1 MKRRVPV
8 FSQQISAEPGGHFV
22 ATIKELLLGNPIGYQ
37 LFQRA
42 NGAEKMRKI
51 FTREYIRTQPGYS
64 ILDVA
69 CGTADIRP
77 YLGFD
82 VTYTGIDLSKSY
94 ISQNQKKYSRD
105 HTTQFICINLNDY
118 IASVKH
124 TRTFDVILLMGI
136 LHHLNDKDAQDMLA
150 ALPTLLRPGGRA
162 ITLDGVFTP
171 NLTTFE
177 RFLLRSDRGKFVR
190 ALDAWQA
197 LFSSCLPDATYTIRK
212 DLYYL
217 PYNLIIFQYQ
227 RPLS

>member
-1 MKRRVPV
+1 M
-8 FSQQISAEPGGHFV
+8 

-51 FTREYIRTQPGYS
+51 FTREYIRPQPGYS

-77 YLGFD
+77 HLGFD
-82 VTYTGIDLSKSY
+82 VTYTGID
-94 ISQNQKKYSRD
+94 
-105 HTTQFICINLNDY
+105 LNDY

-171 NLTTFE
+171 NLTPFE

-190 ALDAWQA
+190 ALDTWQA

>member
-1 MKRRVPV
+1 M
-8 FSQQISAEPGGHFV
+8 

-177 RFLLRSDRGKFVR
+177 RFLLRSDRGKFVQ